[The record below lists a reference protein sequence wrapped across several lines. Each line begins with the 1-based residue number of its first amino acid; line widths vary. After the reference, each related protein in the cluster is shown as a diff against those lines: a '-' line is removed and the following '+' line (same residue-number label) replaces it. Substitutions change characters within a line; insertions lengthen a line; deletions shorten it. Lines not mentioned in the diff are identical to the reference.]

1 MLTEQRYQIIL
12 DLLKEKKSVTATELK
27 EILDTSESTVR
38 RDITALHK
46 AGKLIK
52 VFGGAVA
59 LEDEGTVSA
68 YEPTVEQKSEL
79 YVEEKRK
86 IAQYAAELIEEEDFI
101 YLDAGT
107 TTGYMIDAL
116 GHTNAVFVTN
126 AVSHAQRLAA
136 KGIKV
141 FLIGGELKNST
152 EAVIGAQAMKNLQE
166 YHFTKGFFGANGITK
181 AEGFTTP
188 DANEAGETNG
198 DRAMQ
203 EQVCPC
209 RSFEIRMYQFSDI
222 FCFLRMQRF

>member
-79 YVEEKRK
+79 DVEEKRK

-141 FLIGGELKNST
+141 FT
-152 EAVIGAQAMKNLQE
+152 
-166 YHFTKGFFGANGITK
+166 
-181 AEGFTTP
+181 
-188 DANEAGETNG
+188 
-198 DRAMQ
+198 DR
-203 EQVCPC
+203 
-209 RSFEIRMYQFSDI
+209 RRT
-222 FCFLRMQRF
+222 

>member
-79 YVEEKRK
+79 HVEEKRK
-86 IAQYAAELIEEEDFI
+86 HRAICGRTDRGGRLSFI
-101 YLDAGT
+101 
-107 TTGYMIDAL
+107 
-116 GHTNAVFVTN
+116 
-126 AVSHAQRLAA
+126 S
-136 KGIKV
+136 
-141 FLIGGELKNST
+141 
-152 EAVIGAQAMKNLQE
+152 
-166 YHFTKGFFGANGITK
+166 
-181 AEGFTTP
+181 
-188 DANEAGETNG
+188 
-198 DRAMQ
+198 MQ
-203 EQVCPC
+203 EQRQV
-209 RSFEIRMYQFSDI
+209 I
-222 FCFLRMQRF
+222 

>member
-59 LEDEGTVSA
+59 LEEGETVSA

-79 YVEEKRK
+79 HVEEKRK
-86 IAQYAAELIEEEDFI
+86 IAQYAVGLIEDEDFI

-126 AVSHAQRLAA
+126 AVPPICLNTTAPPLQPVDILRQSPLLLPDSLKMHLH
-136 KGIKV
+136 
-141 FLIGGELKNST
+141 FL
-152 EAVIGAQAMKNLQE
+152 
-166 YHFTKGFFGANGITK
+166 
-181 AEGFTTP
+181 
-188 DANEAGETNG
+188 
-198 DRAMQ
+198 MQ
-203 EQVCPC
+203 LPCGMRVCIHVSP
-209 RSFEIRMYQFSDI
+209 SS
-222 FCFLRMQRF
+222 LP